1 MNHEQA
7 LLRRIRWLTGLLILG
22 LVLSGATAIP
32 LPAEVNLLVHWTGA
46 NGGWD
51 LARWLLRVQDALA
64 QTQAQHPFLFY
75 GTDWLAFGHFVIAIA
90 FIGALRDPIR
100 NRWLFDFG
108 LMACVLVIP
117 YALVFGSLRGIP
129 FWWRLIDCSLGCLGS
144 SPCGFAANGPAN
156 WSKALTAGDGIWHLL
171 EVYKIWAVHDKLL
184 ALLPCQRHIVA
195 RIDAV

>member
-1 MNHEQA
+1 MKSENHPPTHRESA
-7 LLRRIRWLTGLLILG
+7 LRRRIERLTWLFIIG

-46 NGGWD
+46 NGGSE
-51 LARWLLRVQDALA
+51 LAHWLLRVQEALA

-90 FIGALRDPIR
+90 FIGALRDPVR

-129 FWWRLIDCSLGCLGS
+129 FGWRLTDCSFGVF
-144 SPCGFAANGPAN
+144 GFVPL
-156 WSKALTAGDGIWHLL
+156 WFCRRWAGEL
-171 EVYKIWAVHDKLL
+171 E
-184 ALLPCQRHIVA
+184 RSFES
-195 RIDAV
+195 